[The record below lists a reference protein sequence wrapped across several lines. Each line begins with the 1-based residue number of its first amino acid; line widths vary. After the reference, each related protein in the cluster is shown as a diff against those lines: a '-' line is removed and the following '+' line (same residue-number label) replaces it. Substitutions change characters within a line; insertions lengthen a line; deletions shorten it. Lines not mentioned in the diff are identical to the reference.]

1 MAKSEHISG
10 RMINGEYWSN
20 EALEEKPVEQ
30 LYPQLEDEP
39 AEEYERRIGEIAAIM
54 ADDDSTPLTDKD
66 GEAVSISDD
75 ATKKRISKTIGAA
88 PFRHIL
94 DPKLAHKDEDVSLH
108 GLEAQNIREEK
119 AEKYRK
125 VVSNMTTAPV
135 DFIGVE
141 GFDERRIA
149 KDQRYV
155 EAKELELASRKT
167 FMSDDEREIE
177 KQAEDREKTIEAL
190 LFPMIINYGLFDDS
204 DGRRGRVM
212 YPSRYDDF
220 RHGVDVALSMPVF
233 YESKDGKT
241 IRDTEMISLDCTTT
255 ESLKGVLR
263 KLNHTSN
270 DGNTELSYA
279 KDEAGDPTSVG
290 KIPNFTIGIGRTTID
305 KLLSGNNIEQ
315 GAEPLR
321 KQLFF
326 QILLQANLRMK
337 YLARHRTT
345 PRPDDQP
352 LRKENFN
359 SEGDYDTY
367 CTMLRIS
374 RSMKYALRDQEKT
387 LLTKQTQLIQEA
399 VSIKTTEYKDA
410 EPGTI

>member
-1 MAKSEHISG
+1 
-10 RMINGEYWSN
+10 
-20 EALEEKPVEQ
+20 
-30 LYPQLEDEP
+30 
-39 AEEYERRIGEIAAIM
+39 
-54 ADDDSTPLTDKD
+54 
-66 GEAVSISDD
+66 
-75 ATKKRISKTIGAA
+75 
-88 PFRHIL
+88 
-94 DPKLAHKDEDVSLH
+94 
-108 GLEAQNIREEK
+108 
-119 AEKYRK
+119 
-125 VVSNMTTAPV
+125 
-135 DFIGVE
+135 
-141 GFDERRIA
+141 
-149 KDQRYV
+149 
-155 EAKELELASRKT
+155 
-167 FMSDDEREIE
+167 
-177 KQAEDREKTIEAL
+177 
-190 LFPMIINYGLFDDS
+190 
-204 DGRRGRVM
+204 
-212 YPSRYDDF
+212 
-220 RHGVDVALSMPVF
+220 
-233 YESKDGKT
+233 
-241 IRDTEMISLDCTTT
+241 MISLDCTTT

-279 KDEAGDPTSVG
+279 KDEAGDPTSVD

-305 KLLSGNNIEQ
+305 KLLSGNNIER
-315 GAEPLR
+315 GAELLR
-321 KQLFF
+321 NQLFF

-352 LRKENFN
+352 LRKEDFN

>member
-39 AEEYERRIGEIAAIM
+39 TEEYERRIGEIAAIM
-54 ADDDSTPLTDKD
+54 ADDDSTPLTGKD

-88 PFRHIL
+88 PFRHVL

-155 EAKELELASRKT
+155 EAKELELA
-167 FMSDDEREIE
+167 E
-177 KQAEDREKTIEAL
+177 
-190 LFPMIINYGLFDDS
+190 FD
-204 DGRRGRVM
+204 
-212 YPSRYDDF
+212 F
-220 RHGVDVALSMPVF
+220 
-233 YESKDGKT
+233 
-241 IRDTEMISLDCTTT
+241 
-255 ESLKGVLR
+255 
-263 KLNHTSN
+263 
-270 DGNTELSYA
+270 
-279 KDEAGDPTSVG
+279 
-290 KIPNFTIGIGRTTID
+290 
-305 KLLSGNNIEQ
+305 
-315 GAEPLR
+315 
-321 KQLFF
+321 
-326 QILLQANLRMK
+326 
-337 YLARHRTT
+337 
-345 PRPDDQP
+345 
-352 LRKENFN
+352 
-359 SEGDYDTY
+359 
-367 CTMLRIS
+367 
-374 RSMKYALRDQEKT
+374 
-387 LLTKQTQLIQEA
+387 
-399 VSIKTTEYKDA
+399 
-410 EPGTI
+410 GTN